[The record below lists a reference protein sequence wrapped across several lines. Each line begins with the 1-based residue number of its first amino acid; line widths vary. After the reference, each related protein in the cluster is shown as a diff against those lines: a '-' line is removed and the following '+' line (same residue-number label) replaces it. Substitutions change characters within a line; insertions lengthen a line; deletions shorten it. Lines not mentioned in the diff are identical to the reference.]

1 MKARYNR
8 SAVAA
13 QNIMRQTA
21 RENGVTYEYVYR
33 EIEAAIQLG
42 LSSSEPDA
50 VDFWNDV
57 KKKARTDRP
66 TPEDVIMH
74 TTADVTMRMLCC
86 PSVGYGRRVLH

>member
-33 EIEAAIQLG
+33 EIEAAIRHG
-42 LSSSEPDA
+42 LSSSEPEA

-66 TPEDVIMH
+66 TPEDVILH
-74 TTADVTMRMLCC
+74 TTTEAAMRLCSPKVQFGGRML
-86 PSVGYGRRVLH
+86 H

>member
-13 QNIMRQTA
+13 QNIMHRTA
-21 RENGVTYEYVYR
+21 RENGVTYEHVYR
-33 EIEAAIQLG
+33 EIEAAIQHG
-42 LSSSEPDA
+42 LSSSEPDT

-74 TTADVTMRMLCC
+74 TTTEAAMRLFSSTAQFGSRM
-86 PSVGYGRRVLH
+86 PH